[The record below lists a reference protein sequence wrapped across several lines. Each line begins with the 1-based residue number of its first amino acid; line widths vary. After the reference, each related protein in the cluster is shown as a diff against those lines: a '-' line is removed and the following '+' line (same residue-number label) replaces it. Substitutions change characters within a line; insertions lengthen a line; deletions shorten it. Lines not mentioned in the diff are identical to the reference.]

1 MSAENLINIR
11 NPSRKPLPALPT
23 GRSIS
28 NLKST
33 ISLPS
38 TSFTPIQGSSDVS
51 LDSISLGHLRNI
63 LKQSLHNCALD
74 TNPWETVIWG
84 IILDI
89 AETVPKAIEAIYQHE
104 MKKQKIQNKFKDE
117 SKFVITLKKDGGKPT
132 DSHFVYNYFDGEL
145 LFKRENDE
153 ELMVYVVCNLRLEVC
168 LFRDHF
174 ISRDDTKD
182 GQGAEDIQNRL
193 RNSRRTSKSS
203 WLGWLMKHN
212 NMSNIRDHV
221 NKSHEKH
228 GSLMRKSSFKRNQI
242 SKSSNNSTGATINT
256 EEEMDMSILA
266 KNKFAKA
273 IHQMENTILSSSP
286 GVKFPPPHVLMRLRD
301 EETEIRLHTNEDG
314 TFKSFAVKDALDLAN
329 DFSNGNGAASTKN
342 STGKYRT
349 YAAITGSSQVSQDFR
364 SGLTYLMTNNNSLN
378 CVFKHQALS
387 CSFARFWSPT
397 SISPCHNHEITTM
410 EYYNKN
416 CDHPDRCLGEIIN
429 LLCDQAHEICED
441 ASCDHPGLDHISTYT
456 HNTGRI
462 SITIEELPDQ
472 KLKPLSDSI
481 LMWTQCEPCS
491 MKTPIVQMSRA
502 TYLYSFGK
510 YLENLIYNEDFTPKT
525 LCSHFDSLVRCFR
538 RGDLVV
544 KIGCEHVDLFEM
556 RLPKLQISQ
565 GETPIIHTLGEAEEI
580 DKLFVISNEDEMR
593 LFDETRLEITYFY
606 GGVKQHIT
614 ALEEYFDS
622 LSPNETDSSSKGNIA
637 IKVNGNDADPSE
649 EQSYLKLLDDMAKDF
664 RVDEFE
670 LYDILKETKATVLN
684 DVRKLFVEKI
694 HSTKK
699 RLLDWQKAHVREENL
714 EKFSNIEWVEPEYA
728 SSSNCH
734 VFPGSPIIV
743 REDEPSSIIAF
754 TLSSRDYL
762 RESSLMR
769 QNVRLSFTQS
779 APVTPM
785 SEYHQPQVSNSFST
799 LITSLKSPST
809 SNLTSKKD
817 LSTDSEGSNGLQSL
831 DQYSSTIRRKHV
843 KDNTYTIPHGFDLG
857 SFNLSLSSKEK
868 KKDPE
873 KEAEKQT
880 TTKNGKFGGIF
891 GQKNEDSE
899 KAKDEIFNEKAQHI
913 KEEQKPESVVGT
925 EKLSNESN
933 EKQDVNEKDLPKKKD
948 ESTFSWGRKT
958 PKEKETPHLKYQF
971 THGTK
976 KFSCTVYYATEFD
989 SLRRRCGIENLS
1001 IDSLSRCSS
1010 WKVTGG
1016 KSSSNFFKTQD
1027 DRLIIKQMVSS
1038 WRIGEKEALLKFAP
1052 KYFEYMN
1059 KAPITPSV
1067 LAKIFGF
1074 YTIKIKDLKK
1084 NSNIIKMDVLV
1095 MEHLFFEKT
1104 ITSKFDLKGIQERH
1118 IRDQPQQ
1125 GDVTL
1130 WDGDWVEGRY
1140 KSRLLIHS
1148 HSKKILREAIL
1159 NDTKFLADS
1168 NIMDYSLLV
1177 GVDGEKK
1184 ELIAGIVDFIG
1195 AYTLYKKIENRG
1207 KTIGRNAKEV
1217 TVLPP
1222 DQYKDRFRDSI
1233 DQYFLAVPGEQND
1246 K

>member
-23 GRSIS
+23 ERSIS
-28 NLKST
+28 DLKST
-33 ISLPS
+33 KSIPS
-38 TSFTPIQGSSDVS
+38 TLFTPIQGSSDVS

-74 TNPWETVIWG
+74 TNPWETIILG

-104 MKKQKIQNKFKDE
+104 IKKHGE
-117 SKFVITLKKDGGKPT
+117 SKFVITLKKDGGKPM
-132 DSHFVYNYFDGEL
+132 DSHFVYNYFDGEH
-145 LFKRENDE
+145 LFKRENEEGLVFTKNEMKNWIGGTIILKGAKEYVNKVDKIL
-153 ELMVYVVCNLRLEVC
+153 ELMIYVVCNLRLEVC

-182 GQGAEDIQNRL
+182 GQDAEDVQNRL
-193 RNSRRTSKSS
+193 RNSRRSSKSS

-228 GSLMRKSSFKRNQI
+228 GLIRRTSLKRNHI
-242 SKSSNNSTGATINT
+242 SKLSINSTLATINT
-256 EEEMDMSILA
+256 EEEVDMTILA
-266 KNKFAKA
+266 KSKFARA

-286 GVKFPPPHVLMRLRD
+286 GVKFPPPHVLVRLRD
-301 EETEIRLHTNEDG
+301 EETEISLHTNEDG
-314 TFKSFAVKDALDLAN
+314 TYKSYAVNDALDLAN
-329 DFSNGNGAASTKN
+329 DFSNGNGAASTRN

-349 YAAITGSSQVSQDFR
+349 YASVTGTNQVSQDFR

-387 CSFARFWSPT
+387 CSFSRFWSPT

-416 CDHPDRCLGEIIN
+416 NDHPDKCLGEIIN
-429 LLCDQAHEICED
+429 LLCDQAHEICQD

-462 SITIEELPDQ
+462 SITLEELPDPHV
-472 KLKPLSDSI
+472 KSFSDSI
-481 LMWTQCEPCS
+481 LMWTQCESCS
-491 MKTPIVQMSRA
+491 VKTPIVQMSRA

-538 RGDLVV
+538 REDLVV

-565 GETPIIHTLGEAEEI
+565 EETPIKHTL
-580 DKLFVISNEDEMR
+580 
-593 LFDETRLEITYFY
+593 
-606 GGVKQHIT
+606 

-622 LSPNETDSSSKGNIA
+622 LSLNETDSNSKGDIA
-637 IKVNGNDADPSE
+637 IKVNGNNVDLSE
-649 EQSYLKLLDDMAKDF
+649 KKSYLKLLDDMAKDF

-670 LYDILKETKATVLN
+670 LYDILKKTKATVLN

-699 RLLDWQKAHVREENL
+699 RLLDWQKAHVREESL
-714 EKFSNIEWVEPEYA
+714 AKFSNIEWVEPEYA

-762 RESSLMR
+762 RELSLMR

-779 APVTPM
+779 APVTPI
-785 SEYHQPQVSNSFST
+785 SEHHQPQVSNSFST
-799 LITSLKSPST
+799 LITSFKSPST
-809 SNLTSKKD
+809 SNLALKKD
-817 LSTDSEGSNGLQSL
+817 LSTDSEGTNGLPTL
-831 DQYSSTIRRKHV
+831 DQYSFTIRRKHV

-857 SFNLSLSSKEK
+857 SFNLSLSGRDK

-873 KEAEKQT
+873 KEGEKQAT
-880 TTKNGKFGGIF
+880 PKNGGKFGGIF

-899 KAKDEIFNEKAQHI
+899 KAKDEIFNEKAQYV
-913 KEEQKPESVVGT
+913 KEEQKPESFNGS
-925 EKLSNESN
+925 EKLSNE
-933 EKQDVNEKDLPKKKD
+933 KQDINDKELPKRKED
-948 ESTFSWGRKT
+948 STFSWSRKT
-958 PKEKETPHLKYQF
+958 QKEKETPHLKHQF
-971 THGTK
+971 THGMK
-976 KFSCTVYYATEFD
+976 KFSCTVYFGTQFD

-1001 IDSLSRCSS
+1001 IDSLARCST

-1016 KSSSNFFKTQD
+1016 KSSSTFFKTQD
-1027 DRLIIKQMVSS
+1027 ERLIIKQMVSS

-1059 KAPITPSV
+1059 KAPIIPSV

-1118 IRDQPQQ
+1118 IREQPQE

-1159 NDTKFLADS
+1159 NDTQFLADS

-1195 AYTLYKKIENRG
+1195 AYTLYKKIESKG

-1246 K
+1246 NYKC